1 MDSHNF
7 LDAIL
12 THAKRPPLKRESRK
26 IGFILYECF
35 YGLIIFLKAVYRQ
48 LLILIIMILCGTAIF
63 SYYNALQIIPAFL
76 ASVSMITTLGF
87 YAPSN
92 VFAPGGGQEAILLII
107 IILVSFATVA
117 WIVQSIISAAIDT
130 ALAKGEA
137 MKRLISRLKNH
148 GIVYGYAH
156 LGRYVVNKLDEIEV
170 DYVVITPTE
179 KIYQNLLNQEILTIF
194 DHGLRP
200 IETLKEAGIERA
212 SFIVAAHHED
222 PNNLMF
228 VLSARKLRP
237 DIKIITVVHD
247 EDLVETA
254 KSAGAD
260 VVIPSTVT
268 VGHLLALSAITNDLV
283 GVVFSEKLGTKEIAQ
298 FSVFKTSSLIGQPLE
313 EIAKYASII
322 GIIRGDTVQNIF
334 TKDFAIQ
341 ENDTILVLGDPKNLE
356 LLEKNAKAI

>member
-1 MDSHNF
+1 
-7 LDAIL
+7 
-12 THAKRPPLKRESRK
+12 
-26 IGFILYECF
+26 
-35 YGLIIFLKAVYRQ
+35 
-48 LLILIIMILCGTAIF
+48 MILCGTAIF